1 MPLFFTSNCM
11 FRETL
16 TGTVSREKRSKEIR
30 KEGRKG
36 QMLTRKKILD
46 KGKKNKKVKG
56 KRKS

>member
-1 MPLFFTSNCM
+1 LFFTSNCI
-11 FRETL
+11 FRETF
-16 TGTVSREKRSKEIR
+16 TGTVSREKRRSKEIR

-46 KGKKNKKVKG
+46 KGKKKKMVKR